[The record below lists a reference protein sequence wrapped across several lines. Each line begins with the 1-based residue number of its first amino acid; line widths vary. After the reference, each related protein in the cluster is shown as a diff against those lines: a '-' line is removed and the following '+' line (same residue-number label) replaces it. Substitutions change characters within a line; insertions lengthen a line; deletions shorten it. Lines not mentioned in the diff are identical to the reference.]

1 MDSTMSTTAAAA
13 AAPPPERP
21 LASKDEIL
29 ACQFSSWYEDFR
41 NMPDAKNKNCT
52 IKSIVIPL
60 PPIFIE
66 YLLSDGVRLPDGAKK
81 LSSCAPAHED
91 GGWSSDDNNSGEAAD
106 EDDSIEGKHYSFPEL
121 NQSIVDA
128 ISSLGGAVIP
138 KLNWSSPKDATWV
151 NNGTMKCETPG
162 DVYILL
168 KSSEFVMHDILHT
181 YDTFDGTSNV
191 DTTTGDTQ
199 DDTVQYELVLRKWS
213 NLHASQEFRCF
224 VANNM
229 LVAVSQRNHTQ
240 HYQHLTNSY
249 MKIRSQIREFFVDTV
264 QNRFASGAI
273 SKYVFDCYVDKN
285 GRVWLVDFNPWS
297 TRTDSLLFTWEELL
311 RIAADAATDEFQSA
325 ANDVLQ
331 SAANDVLQSGA
342 NDVDGEEEGKNDEII
357 SCENTNPH
365 MKVVETELEVRH
377 DPISS
382 FRAPIETVDLM
393 SDADGANSFQ
403 DFMAMCEK
411 PSNL

>member
-1 MDSTMSTTAAAA
+1 MDSTTGMSAAAA
-13 AAPPPERP
+13 AAPPPEKP

-66 YLLSDGVRLPDGAKK
+66 YLLSDGVRLPDGANK

-91 GGWSSDDNNSGEAAD
+91 GGWSSDDNGSDAAAD

-168 KSSEFVMHDILHT
+168 KSSDFVMHDILHT
-181 YDTFDGTSNV
+181 YDTCAFEGTTSSNV
-191 DTTTGDTQ
+191 DTATGDSQ
-199 DDTVQYELVLRKWS
+199 DDACQYELVLRKWS

-224 VANNM
+224 VANNT

-240 HYQHLTNSY
+240 HYQHLTKSY
-249 MKIRSQIREFFVDTV
+249 MKIRSQILEFFVDAV

-285 GRVWLVDFNPWS
+285 GRVWLMDFNPWS

-311 RIAADAATDEFQSA
+311 RIAADAANDE
-325 ANDVLQ
+325 LQ
-331 SAANDVLQSGA
+331 SAANDA
-342 NDVDGEEEGKNDEII
+342 NGDEEGKDDEIV
-357 SCENTNPH
+357 SCENTKPH
-365 MKVVETELEVRH
+365 MRVVETELEVRQ

-382 FRAPIETVDLM
+382 FRAPIDTVDLM
-393 SDADGANSFQ
+393 SDAEGANSFQ
-403 DFMAMCEK
+403 NFMAMCEK